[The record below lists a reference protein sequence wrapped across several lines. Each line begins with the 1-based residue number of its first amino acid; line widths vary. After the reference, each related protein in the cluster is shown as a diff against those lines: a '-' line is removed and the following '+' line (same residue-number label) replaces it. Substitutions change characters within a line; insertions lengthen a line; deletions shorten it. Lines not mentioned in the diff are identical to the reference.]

1 MEDYFTAPG
10 RCGRTADLT
19 SDLRYFADHD
29 FGASFFAR
37 VPVVFTEF
45 IFYSFEFSTVLFTL
59 FYFVSFR
66 TKSRN
71 GRTLRQIRF
80 ICNILSCRSIVGS
93 FTFLILIVKK
103 WILDSSI
110 VDTLKFCS
118 VLT

>member
-45 IFYSFEFSTVLFTL
+45 IFYSFEFSTALFTL
-59 FYFVSFR
+59 FYDNNPLFCKLPHEKPQWPD
-66 TKSRN
+66 TKTN
-71 GRTLRQIRF
+71 T
-80 ICNILSCRSIVGS
+80 VYM
-93 FTFLILIVKK
+93 
-103 WILDSSI
+103 
-110 VDTLKFCS
+110 
-118 VLT
+118 

>member
-80 ICNILSCRSIVGS
+80 ICNILSSTVLPQYCRKLYISD
-93 FTFLILIVKK
+93 FNCEKMNTR
-103 WILDSSI
+103 
-110 VDTLKFCS
+110 
-118 VLT
+118 